1 MSCELRRCVY
11 LMLMLVLRL
20 VTCDMSLLPPQEA
33 GDDELQGDGSAC
45 KLESR
50 GQPTERSNRSSANSI

>member
-33 GDDELQGDGSAC
+33 GDDELQGDG
-45 KLESR
+45 
-50 GQPTERSNRSSANSI
+50 